1 MGSLLMGSND
11 MHDDKISRGYLA
23 LSSRYL
29 PGLVVAMSVLL
40 SGCSSVLCQAQT
52 DKATDPLSQYDQQK
66 QCEQLVN
73 QHIDDER
80 RQQRADTQQLLDES
94 IKQNTH

>member
-1 MGSLLMGSND
+1 
-11 MHDDKISRGYLA
+11 MHDSGMYDNEISRDDLA
-23 LSSRYL
+23 VSSRYF
-29 PGLVVAMSVLL
+29 PVLVVAVSVLL

-80 RQQRADTQQLLDES
+80 RQQRADTQQRLDES
-94 IKQNTH
+94 IKQNTR

>member
-1 MGSLLMGSND
+1 
-11 MHDDKISRGYLA
+11 MHDDKTRRDYLA
-23 LSSRYL
+23 RSSRYF
-29 PGLVVAMSVLL
+29 PVLVVAASVLL

-52 DKATDPLSQYDQQK
+52 DKTTDPLSQYDQQK

-80 RQQRADTQQLLDES
+80 RQKRLNTQQLLDES
-94 IKQNTH
+94 IQQNTH